1 MPIFE
6 VTNPQGKKYRV
17 NAPEGATQDDAIRYI
32 ASQQAFAPT
41 TRKEGTAGIGEA
53 FMGGLKGLA
62 SSSLTAVQAPF
73 IGGEDAALK
82 GIERGEQMTERP
94 GASLDAVKQAYKKD
108 GIFSAAGEAL
118 SQIPGALA
126 EQSPFIGAMFAGARL
141 GAAAGPYGALAGSLL
156 APFLMSSGAAMER
169 KATEQ
174 LSKGK
179 KVDINELGA
188 YGTGLASAGL
198 ERAALGLS
206 GVSKMLGINIL
217 QPVTRSAEQIARQ
230 NLAATL
236 AKGGGK
242 LIAVESPTEVAQQ
255 MLERYYADLPLL
267 NEEAKKEYA
276 DAAFGAALLAPLGMA
291 GSFKERRGAQKEI
304 QTQEDD
310 LNRILTEKKQT
321 EEAEIK
327 AREERE
333 EITKKQADAERQ
345 QAELI
350 RQQEK
355 EIINAALK
363 EAEETGQPLKPVQVL
378 INEMTAVSETLT
390 LKQTDALAKKV
401 DGLMDEKS
409 KVLSKLRAN
418 LGLGSITEAEYNAQV
433 QIIED
438 KVKAARDELRQKI
451 AATKRKRPLSKKEL
465 EQKKADFKAAL
476 AAPSGQFTSADID
489 PKTGQPTF
497 VERELTEAEVRGVPI
512 VKGYPFPPKPKPI
525 DFDAPITKALYKTF
539 GVGFTANV
547 IKETEGLDPLV
558 LKDNV
563 KIRTA
568 IEKHLNRPK
577 TEDDAPSSVKL
588 REYLETIPSLEQ
600 LENEQEVQDVRD
612 YDERTGA
619 GASLP
624 GESADPDAAIP
635 GSNDG
640 RTDVEPPEYL
650 REPQREQDAIDAALA
665 EKEAAENLAAV
676 EKNLSKTENLSTLL
690 NKLGVNKADI
700 LEVTGES
707 SLPKRGYGAAFKEGA
722 KDLMSLIEDGLLDN
736 YLPIKMRLNDTYS
749 DTDSFDPVPA
759 YNYISNII
767 RSDPDA
773 NQNVKPFEA
782 QQEVDLLSA
791 QVTQQTEAAPTQEA
805 QPAAALTQEQRV
817 RQTLEESDT
826 PLTIKEI
833 AEQTDI
839 LEPNVRRITGQG
851 AKAGK
856 FERVDKGVYTLT
868 TPDGKKIAHI
878 EVGDAVNVLPK
889 LVEQGE
895 KFDMIFLDPAYFSK
909 AFLGGNRGLESEA
922 EGGYDFMLSPE
933 FKKAM
938 ESVPDLIKNN
948 DSHIYLMLSGAR
960 TAQQDMLPYL
970 NAMNE
975 VGLSVVGEGS
985 YTKMNKNGTPAGF
998 PTRAGYKLMAPER
1011 VFLFTKSGKARK
1023 GEKTLD
1029 NLDFRFVRPNVRTG
1043 AYQSEKAPELLNALI
1058 TNSTLEGESVLDP
1071 FAGSGVTGAEAI
1083 KAGRQATLVEKSEK
1097 AVEDYIIP
1105 RIEGAQNNIQ
1115 ESRADTEGVV
1125 PTGQTAATITTEL
1138 VEEFGNNI
1146 NKAIQKGMLVIV
1158 DDVSQLP
1165 SNVTMSLKKD
1175 GVIPPNGAF
1184 DKDSGITYLIANRI
1198 GQGRAR
1204 RVLLHEIGEHYGLE
1218 GMLGK
1223 DYEPTLNRLNKLKD
1237 TDETIGRI
1245 WESVT
1250 RQYPDLTV
1258 GSKPFLQEVMA
1269 KIGEDAPNNSIF
1281 RRVVSLVKEFLR
1293 KLGFINVNSLT
1304 KADLQDMVLNSLNVS
1319 LADIRSTSRTT
1330 TGTPALQ
1337 MSKEEGPGAFEAAQE
1352 AATRLLGLPPDNT
1365 AMDRARAMGFD
1376 VDNILYHGTSR
1387 DIDAFELDTP
1397 RERDLAKLGK
1407 AYEGRYYSTNEGIYL
1422 TNNELVADYF
1432 ASSKIML
1439 SLDSGQQ
1446 TKDTIKK
1453 NILPLL
1459 IKGEIFDFKNPE
1471 HLERLKQP
1479 YQNYKELRDGLPGT
1493 TKISEKDLDGIAK
1506 GLHSDIEAN
1515 HTAISRLGFDGAKMF
1530 EPKEFLEGQELN
1542 TDAMT
1547 TVVYDP
1553 VNIRSVDAAFNPE
1566 SATSPN
1572 LQFSIPDGY
1581 DSTAIFAPPNNANSK
1596 TFFNKFIDTFES
1608 FKNTPKDSLLGLFE
1622 KGGSAYTSTR
1632 INLAGTASGVEEKL
1646 GKEWTGAIEDGI
1658 TENVRADIVLNQ
1670 ALASDTMAAQAAEE
1684 GTVILL
1690 SNGLAKVEKS
1700 EYNINR
1706 VLSIRDEI
1714 GKQSTPEVARHV
1726 TQAYLIARRYELVL
1740 KLIEKKRNNLETL
1753 KENIKKEKSIVKTST
1768 KDDKKEAQKRLTRY
1782 EKQLARDVHFIE
1794 SRTKRDAEGKV
1805 MWIAVSPEQQNAIA
1819 PGLAL
1824 AQQHPQLIEMGE
1836 VIDGINENRINLMES
1851 SGIYSK
1857 DLADYYREQK
1867 GYVPLF
1873 RNMNEELTELDNANP
1888 GVKSHF
1894 NGFADVGKEYG
1905 FTGSEKV
1912 VDDVVGNILKQH
1924 FFSVNAAVRNN
1935 ANRVTGEMVGVR
1947 DQDGEGEV
1955 VYSVKKP
1962 EGAAGNVSAPVF
1974 IDGERL
1980 YVEYPDPNIAVA
1992 IQGAL
1997 PVYDGIL
2004 GFFGKFSKIFRL
2016 GITSNPIFQ
2025 TYQVANDAIGASL
2038 YSGVK
2043 NPLDLSK
2050 RIIAGFYKNQSYT
2063 GGNTDAIDAQ
2073 MKRLGIAGG
2082 FGSTSEEIQRTAS
2095 RKLGVENATKIESLY
2110 ESVDK
2115 FASKSDIAQ
2124 RRGIFEQ
2131 TLIETGGTLQ
2141 ADGSIVGGNEVLAM
2155 NRALNIINWQ
2165 KRGAATW
2172 VRKLTHVVPFL
2183 NAYLQGM
2190 DVLIN
2195 ALRGKGLTGGD
2206 AKLARALLYRNAAS
2220 LLMLNLLYSLAVSG
2234 SDDYEEQDDRIK
2246 FRNYIIPGTGFKLPI
2261 RAELSLLI
2269 KYIPEQTALMISQY
2283 GREGAIDMAKVSDA
2297 TLTAIADAGLSPNIF
2312 PQLIRGTV
2320 EGVTNYNFYT
2330 DRPLVGTGLSRL
2342 ATEEQYTEGTSELA
2356 KLIGQ
2361 SGLMSP
2367 IKFDHIFKAYTGT
2380 IGATGL
2386 YAIDQV
2392 SNVFLDNKRPSPTL
2406 KNFPILSPLIYN
2418 EQGRDA
2424 INDFYDLKEESDEV
2438 AATLNRLLKFN
2449 PEKAREYR
2457 ADNRKL
2463 IGARKQINKLTTR
2476 LRDIRNTRKRILASN
2491 ISASDKRSRIERL
2504 DKQAHNV
2511 ARNISKIRIRV
2522 NEDL

>member
-1 MPIFE
+1 M
-6 VTNPQGKKYRV
+6 
-17 NAPEGATQDDAIRYI
+17 ATQEQIYDALKKAHAAGDTENATKLANYIRS
-32 ASQQAFAPT
+32 SQQAFAPT

-62 SSSLTAVQAPF
+62 SSSLTALQAPF

-108 GIFSAAGEAL
+108 GIFSATGEAL

-126 EQSPFIGAMFAGARL
+126 EQSPFIGAMFAGARA
-141 GAAAGPYGALAGSLL
+141 GAVAGPYGALAGSLL

-188 YGTGLASAGL
+188 YGTGLASAGM
-198 ERAALGLS
+198 ERVALGLS

-242 LIAVESPTEVAQQ
+242 LIAAEVPTEIAQQ

-267 NEEAKKEYA
+267 DEEAKKEYA
-276 DAAFGAALLAPLGMA
+276 EAGFGATLLAPLGMA
-291 GSFKERRGAQKEI
+291 GSFKERRGAQKEV

-363 EAEETGQPLKPVQVL
+363 EAEETGQPLKPVQEL
-378 INEMTAVSETLT
+378 INDLT
-390 LKQTDALAKKV
+390 
-401 DGLMDEKS
+401 
-409 KVLSKLRAN
+409 N
-418 LGLGSITEAEYNAQV
+418 LGQTNPKTGLP
-433 QIIED
+433 
-438 KVKAARDELRQKI
+438 LRKN
-451 AATKRKRPLSKKEL
+451 RPLSKKEL

-476 AAPSGQFTSADID
+476 AAPSGQFTSGSSDID
-489 PKTGQPTF
+489 PETGQPTF

-558 LKDNV
+558 LEDNV

-568 IEKHLNRPK
+568 IAKHLK
-577 TEDDAPSSVKL
+577 KVEDDAPPSVKL

-600 LENEQEVQDVRD
+600 LENEQETRLARD
-612 YDERTGA
+612 YDERTG
-619 GASLP
+619 GSASLL
-624 GESADPDAAIP
+624 GESADPDAAVFQQD
-635 GSNDG
+635 DG
-640 RTDVEPPEYL
+640 GATLEPPGYLGEY
-650 REPQREQDAIDAALA
+650 QREQDAIDAALIEEENA
-665 EKEAAENLAAV
+665 KNLAAA
-676 EKNLSKTENLSTLL
+676 EKKLSKETNLLTTLRKQGVNRNEL
-690 NKLGVNKADI
+690 SEITGENKLQRSGYPTGAIFKVGAPLLVDSLNDGVFDA
-700 LEVTGES
+700 
-707 SLPKRGYGAAFKEGA
+707 
-722 KDLMSLIEDGLLDN
+722 
-736 YLPIKMRLNDTYS
+736 YLPPDLQMGINPIDTYEQLS
-749 DTDSFDPVPA
+749 EKTDKA
-759 YNYISNII
+759 YEYITNLI
-767 RSDPDA
+767 RSGA
-773 NQNVKPFEA
+773 VNVKPFEA

-791 QVTQQTEAAPTQEA
+791 QVAQMEGSPVFYKTDAATGKPTNENTPIPQTLIDAHKEKTSDPTSYYREIEKYIGPNFKDKTLSDLENILDERVRSLPQDLRYVVSGNIKGTDVETVWQEGIVSKQKAEEVAKNLEQQGKATNTRVEEYDLKIGPMGITKQAQPAAAPTKKVRPIIKDALKVDELLIQFEEIDVADNYQGLGDSYNNAESLEQAINQNPAYTDEYIIKQAEYHLDKAVNNLPEYLTGDKESDAIFRREIKQLKKFLKKYKDVKPTQEA
-805 QPAAALTQEQRV
+805 QPAAEAVPAEAV
-817 RQTLEESDT
+817 EYVIFGKSPKNPD
-826 PLTIKEI
+826 KEDLLMSEI
-833 AEQTDI
+833 
-839 LEPNVRRITGQG
+839 P
-851 AKAGK
+851 GK
-856 FERVDKGVYTLT
+856 
-868 TPDGKKIAHI
+868 
-878 EVGDAVNVLPK
+878 
-889 LVEQGE
+889 
-895 KFDMIFLDPAYFSK
+895 
-909 AFLGGNRGLESEA
+909 
-922 EGGYDFMLSPE
+922 
-933 FKKAM
+933 
-938 ESVPDLIKNN
+938 
-948 DSHIYLMLSGAR
+948 
-960 TAQQDMLPYL
+960 
-970 NAMNE
+970 
-975 VGLSVVGEGS
+975 
-985 YTKMNKNGTPAGF
+985 
-998 PTRAGYKLMAPER
+998 
-1011 VFLFTKSGKARK
+1011 K
-1023 GEKTLD
+1023 GEKIT
-1029 NLDFRFVRPNVRTG
+1029 
-1043 AYQSEKAPELLNALI
+1043 SEKEAKKIEKILKDKYGATETRI
-1058 TNSTLEGESVLDP
+1058 TKIDLSTPPD
-1071 FAGSGVTGAEAI
+1071 FINT
-1083 KAGRQATLVEKSEK
+1083 
-1097 AVEDYIIP
+1097 
-1105 RIEGAQNNIQ
+1105 IQ
-1115 ESRADTEGVV
+1115 ESRDDTEGVV

-1237 TDETIGRI
+1237 TDETVGGI

-1281 RRVVSLVKEFLR
+1281 KRVVSLVKEFLR

-1330 TGTPALQ
+1330 TGTLALQ

-1352 AATRLLGLPPDNT
+1352 AATRLLGLPPNNT
-1365 AMDRARAMGFD
+1365 ALDRARAMGFD
-1376 VDNILYHGTSR
+1376 VDNILYHGTSVVNM
-1387 DIDAFELDTP
+1387 DAFKLNAM

-1432 ASSKIML
+1432 ASSKVM
-1439 SLDSGQQ
+1439 SAFDSGL
-1446 TKDTIKK
+1446 TKDKIRKTV
-1453 NILPLL
+1453 LPLFV
-1459 IKGEIFDFKNPE
+1459 KGKIFDFKNPE
-1471 HLERLKQP
+1471 HLERFKQP
-1479 YQNYKELRDGLPGT
+1479 YQNNKELRDGLPGT

-1670 ALASDTMAAQAAEE
+1670 ALASDTMAAQSAEE
-1684 GTVILL
+1684 GAVILL
-1690 SNGLAKVEKS
+1690 PNGLAKVEKS

-1912 VDDVVGNILKQH
+1912 VDDVIGNILKQH

-1980 YVEYPDPNIAVA
+1980 FVEYPDPNIAVA

-2038 YSGVK
+2038 YSGVR

-2095 RKLGVENATKIESLY
+2095 RKLGVENATKIERLY

-2261 RAELSLLI
+2261 RAELSLLV

>member
-1 MPIFE
+1 M
-6 VTNPQGKKYRV
+6 
-17 NAPEGATQDDAIRYI
+17 
-32 ASQQAFAPT
+32 
-41 TRKEGTAGIGEA
+41 
-53 FMGGLKGLA
+53 
-62 SSSLTAVQAPF
+62 
-73 IGGEDAALK
+73 
-82 GIERGEQMTERP
+82 
-94 GASLDAVKQAYKKD
+94 
-108 GIFSAAGEAL
+108 
-118 SQIPGALA
+118 
-126 EQSPFIGAMFAGARL
+126 
-141 GAAAGPYGALAGSLL
+141 
-156 APFLMSSGAAMER
+156 
-169 KATEQ
+169 
-174 LSKGK
+174 
-179 KVDINELGA
+179 
-188 YGTGLASAGL
+188 
-198 ERAALGLS
+198 
-206 GVSKMLGINIL
+206 
-217 QPVTRSAEQIARQ
+217 
-230 NLAATL
+230 
-236 AKGGGK
+236 
-242 LIAVESPTEVAQQ
+242 
-255 MLERYYADLPLL
+255 
-267 NEEAKKEYA
+267 
-276 DAAFGAALLAPLGMA
+276 
-291 GSFKERRGAQKEI
+291 
-304 QTQEDD
+304 
-310 LNRILTEKKQT
+310 
-321 EEAEIK
+321 
-327 AREERE
+327 
-333 EITKKQADAERQ
+333 
-345 QAELI
+345 
-350 RQQEK
+350 
-355 EIINAALK
+355 
-363 EAEETGQPLKPVQVL
+363 
-378 INEMTAVSETLT
+378 
-390 LKQTDALAKKV
+390 
-401 DGLMDEKS
+401 
-409 KVLSKLRAN
+409 
-418 LGLGSITEAEYNAQV
+418 
-433 QIIED
+433 
-438 KVKAARDELRQKI
+438 
-451 AATKRKRPLSKKEL
+451 
-465 EQKKADFKAAL
+465 
-476 AAPSGQFTSADID
+476 
-489 PKTGQPTF
+489 
-497 VERELTEAEVRGVPI
+497 
-512 VKGYPFPPKPKPI
+512 
-525 DFDAPITKALYKTF
+525 
-539 GVGFTANV
+539 
-547 IKETEGLDPLV
+547 
-558 LKDNV
+558 
-563 KIRTA
+563 
-568 IEKHLNRPK
+568 
-577 TEDDAPSSVKL
+577 
-588 REYLETIPSLEQ
+588 
-600 LENEQEVQDVRD
+600 
-612 YDERTGA
+612 
-619 GASLP
+619 
-624 GESADPDAAIP
+624 
-635 GSNDG
+635 
-640 RTDVEPPEYL
+640 
-650 REPQREQDAIDAALA
+650 
-665 EKEAAENLAAV
+665 
-676 EKNLSKTENLSTLL
+676 
-690 NKLGVNKADI
+690 
-700 LEVTGES
+700 
-707 SLPKRGYGAAFKEGA
+707 
-722 KDLMSLIEDGLLDN
+722 
-736 YLPIKMRLNDTYS
+736 
-749 DTDSFDPVPA
+749 
-759 YNYISNII
+759 
-767 RSDPDA
+767 
-773 NQNVKPFEA
+773 
-782 QQEVDLLSA
+782 
-791 QVTQQTEAAPTQEA
+791 
-805 QPAAALTQEQRV
+805 
-817 RQTLEESDT
+817 
-826 PLTIKEI
+826 
-833 AEQTDI
+833 
-839 LEPNVRRITGQG
+839 
-851 AKAGK
+851 
-856 FERVDKGVYTLT
+856 
-868 TPDGKKIAHI
+868 
-878 EVGDAVNVLPK
+878 
-889 LVEQGE
+889 
-895 KFDMIFLDPAYFSK
+895 
-909 AFLGGNRGLESEA
+909 
-922 EGGYDFMLSPE
+922 
-933 FKKAM
+933 
-938 ESVPDLIKNN
+938 
-948 DSHIYLMLSGAR
+948 
-960 TAQQDMLPYL
+960 
-970 NAMNE
+970 
-975 VGLSVVGEGS
+975 
-985 YTKMNKNGTPAGF
+985 
-998 PTRAGYKLMAPER
+998 
-1011 VFLFTKSGKARK
+1011 
-1023 GEKTLD
+1023 
-1029 NLDFRFVRPNVRTG
+1029 
-1043 AYQSEKAPELLNALI
+1043 
-1058 TNSTLEGESVLDP
+1058 
-1071 FAGSGVTGAEAI
+1071 
-1083 KAGRQATLVEKSEK
+1083 
-1097 AVEDYIIP
+1097 
-1105 RIEGAQNNIQ
+1105 
-1115 ESRADTEGVV
+1115 
-1125 PTGQTAATITTEL
+1125 
-1138 VEEFGNNI
+1138 
-1146 NKAIQKGMLVIV
+1146 
-1158 DDVSQLP
+1158 
-1165 SNVTMSLKKD
+1165 
-1175 GVIPPNGAF
+1175 
-1184 DKDSGITYLIANRI
+1184 
-1198 GQGRAR
+1198 
-1204 RVLLHEIGEHYGLE
+1204 
-1218 GMLGK
+1218 
-1223 DYEPTLNRLNKLKD
+1223 
-1237 TDETIGRI
+1237 
-1245 WESVT
+1245 
-1250 RQYPDLTV
+1250 
-1258 GSKPFLQEVMA
+1258 
-1269 KIGEDAPNNSIF
+1269 
-1281 RRVVSLVKEFLR
+1281 
-1293 KLGFINVNSLT
+1293 
-1304 KADLQDMVLNSLNVS
+1304 
-1319 LADIRSTSRTT
+1319 
-1330 TGTPALQ
+1330 
-1337 MSKEEGPGAFEAAQE
+1337 
-1352 AATRLLGLPPDNT
+1352 
-1365 AMDRARAMGFD
+1365 
-1376 VDNILYHGTSR
+1376 
-1387 DIDAFELDTP
+1387 
-1397 RERDLAKLGK
+1397 
-1407 AYEGRYYSTNEGIYL
+1407 
-1422 TNNELVADYF
+1422 
-1432 ASSKIML
+1432 
-1439 SLDSGQQ
+1439 
-1446 TKDTIKK
+1446 
-1453 NILPLL
+1453 
-1459 IKGEIFDFKNPE
+1459 
-1471 HLERLKQP
+1471 
-1479 YQNYKELRDGLPGT
+1479 
-1493 TKISEKDLDGIAK
+1493 
-1506 GLHSDIEAN
+1506 
-1515 HTAISRLGFDGAKMF
+1515 
-1530 EPKEFLEGQELN
+1530 
-1542 TDAMT
+1542 
-1547 TVVYDP
+1547 
-1553 VNIRSVDAAFNPE
+1553 
-1566 SATSPN
+1566 
-1572 LQFSIPDGY
+1572 
-1581 DSTAIFAPPNNANSK
+1581 
-1596 TFFNKFIDTFES
+1596 
-1608 FKNTPKDSLLGLFE
+1608 FE

-1684 GTVILL
+1684 GAVILL
-1690 SNGLAKVEKS
+1690 PNGLAKVEKS

-1912 VDDVVGNILKQH
+1912 VDDVIGNILKQH

-1980 YVEYPDPNIAVA
+1980 FVEYPDPNIAVA

-2038 YSGVK
+2038 YSGVR

-2095 RKLGVENATKIESLY
+2095 RKLGVENATKIERLY

-2195 ALRGKGLTGGD
+2195 ALRGKGLTGED

>member
-1 MPIFE
+1 M
-6 VTNPQGKKYRV
+6 
-17 NAPEGATQDDAIRYI
+17 
-32 ASQQAFAPT
+32 
-41 TRKEGTAGIGEA
+41 
-53 FMGGLKGLA
+53 
-62 SSSLTAVQAPF
+62 
-73 IGGEDAALK
+73 
-82 GIERGEQMTERP
+82 
-94 GASLDAVKQAYKKD
+94 
-108 GIFSAAGEAL
+108 
-118 SQIPGALA
+118 
-126 EQSPFIGAMFAGARL
+126 
-141 GAAAGPYGALAGSLL
+141 
-156 APFLMSSGAAMER
+156 
-169 KATEQ
+169 
-174 LSKGK
+174 
-179 KVDINELGA
+179 
-188 YGTGLASAGL
+188 
-198 ERAALGLS
+198 
-206 GVSKMLGINIL
+206 
-217 QPVTRSAEQIARQ
+217 
-230 NLAATL
+230 
-236 AKGGGK
+236 
-242 LIAVESPTEVAQQ
+242 
-255 MLERYYADLPLL
+255 
-267 NEEAKKEYA
+267 
-276 DAAFGAALLAPLGMA
+276 
-291 GSFKERRGAQKEI
+291 
-304 QTQEDD
+304 
-310 LNRILTEKKQT
+310 
-321 EEAEIK
+321 
-327 AREERE
+327 
-333 EITKKQADAERQ
+333 
-345 QAELI
+345 
-350 RQQEK
+350 
-355 EIINAALK
+355 
-363 EAEETGQPLKPVQVL
+363 
-378 INEMTAVSETLT
+378 
-390 LKQTDALAKKV
+390 
-401 DGLMDEKS
+401 
-409 KVLSKLRAN
+409 
-418 LGLGSITEAEYNAQV
+418 
-433 QIIED
+433 
-438 KVKAARDELRQKI
+438 
-451 AATKRKRPLSKKEL
+451 
-465 EQKKADFKAAL
+465 
-476 AAPSGQFTSADID
+476 
-489 PKTGQPTF
+489 
-497 VERELTEAEVRGVPI
+497 
-512 VKGYPFPPKPKPI
+512 
-525 DFDAPITKALYKTF
+525 
-539 GVGFTANV
+539 
-547 IKETEGLDPLV
+547 
-558 LKDNV
+558 
-563 KIRTA
+563 
-568 IEKHLNRPK
+568 
-577 TEDDAPSSVKL
+577 
-588 REYLETIPSLEQ
+588 
-600 LENEQEVQDVRD
+600 
-612 YDERTGA
+612 
-619 GASLP
+619 
-624 GESADPDAAIP
+624 
-635 GSNDG
+635 
-640 RTDVEPPEYL
+640 
-650 REPQREQDAIDAALA
+650 
-665 EKEAAENLAAV
+665 
-676 EKNLSKTENLSTLL
+676 
-690 NKLGVNKADI
+690 
-700 LEVTGES
+700 
-707 SLPKRGYGAAFKEGA
+707 
-722 KDLMSLIEDGLLDN
+722 
-736 YLPIKMRLNDTYS
+736 
-749 DTDSFDPVPA
+749 
-759 YNYISNII
+759 
-767 RSDPDA
+767 
-773 NQNVKPFEA
+773 
-782 QQEVDLLSA
+782 
-791 QVTQQTEAAPTQEA
+791 
-805 QPAAALTQEQRV
+805 
-817 RQTLEESDT
+817 
-826 PLTIKEI
+826 
-833 AEQTDI
+833 
-839 LEPNVRRITGQG
+839 
-851 AKAGK
+851 
-856 FERVDKGVYTLT
+856 
-868 TPDGKKIAHI
+868 
-878 EVGDAVNVLPK
+878 
-889 LVEQGE
+889 
-895 KFDMIFLDPAYFSK
+895 
-909 AFLGGNRGLESEA
+909 
-922 EGGYDFMLSPE
+922 
-933 FKKAM
+933 
-938 ESVPDLIKNN
+938 
-948 DSHIYLMLSGAR
+948 
-960 TAQQDMLPYL
+960 
-970 NAMNE
+970 
-975 VGLSVVGEGS
+975 
-985 YTKMNKNGTPAGF
+985 
-998 PTRAGYKLMAPER
+998 
-1011 VFLFTKSGKARK
+1011 
-1023 GEKTLD
+1023 
-1029 NLDFRFVRPNVRTG
+1029 
-1043 AYQSEKAPELLNALI
+1043 
-1058 TNSTLEGESVLDP
+1058 
-1071 FAGSGVTGAEAI
+1071 
-1083 KAGRQATLVEKSEK
+1083 
-1097 AVEDYIIP
+1097 
-1105 RIEGAQNNIQ
+1105 
-1115 ESRADTEGVV
+1115 
-1125 PTGQTAATITTEL
+1125 
-1138 VEEFGNNI
+1138 
-1146 NKAIQKGMLVIV
+1146 
-1158 DDVSQLP
+1158 
-1165 SNVTMSLKKD
+1165 
-1175 GVIPPNGAF
+1175 
-1184 DKDSGITYLIANRI
+1184 
-1198 GQGRAR
+1198 
-1204 RVLLHEIGEHYGLE
+1204 LHEIGEHYGLE

-1237 TDETIGRI
+1237 TDETVGGI

-1319 LADIRSTSRTT
+1319 LADIRSTSQTT
-1330 TGTPALQ
+1330 TGIPALQ
-1337 MSKEEGPGAFEAAQE
+1337 MSKEKLQTIAGWKPERITKFLEDYNNVKNKNGTRYVALMSPQQFLDLAKQKGEGTEVETIASLDTKIDKEFGTPGLYKGKQYIYLLESELDRLRKDMAKAEPNLTKEELNTKSHNIFWYGSTDKDNLKWNNNPVPAMLPDDKEGLGNYGTVPFLQFEHP
-1352 AATRLLGLPPDNT
+1352 LLRAKNRQTGET
-1365 AMDRARAMGFD
+1365 TQSKITGHEGRHRARALQRLGVTQMAVFME
-1376 VDNILYHGTSR
+1376 GTSR
-1387 DIDAFELDTP
+1387 DLNSDESARIEIPGL
-1397 RERDLAKLGK
+1397 
-1407 AYEGRYYSTNEGIYL
+1407 
-1422 TNNELVADYF
+1422 
-1432 ASSKIML
+1432 
-1439 SLDSGQQ
+1439 
-1446 TKDTIKK
+1446 
-1453 NILPLL
+1453 
-1459 IKGEIFDFKNPE
+1459 KGEIFKREGNTNIKNTVIENIISIEPKNEAAIREMIDFNVNPE
-1471 HLERLKQP
+1471 
-1479 YQNYKELRDGLPGT
+1479 
-1493 TKISEKDLDGIAK
+1493 
-1506 GLHSDIEAN
+1506 
-1515 HTAISRLGFDGAKMF
+1515 
-1530 EPKEFLEGQELN
+1530 
-1542 TDAMT
+1542 
-1547 TVVYDP
+1547 V
-1553 VNIRSVDAAFNPE
+1553 
-1566 SATSPN
+1566 SPN

-1670 ALASDTMAAQAAEE
+1670 ALASDTMAAQSAEE
-1684 GTVILL
+1684 GAVILL
-1690 SNGLAKVEKS
+1690 PNGLAKVEKS

-1794 SRTKRDAEGKV
+1794 SRTKRDAEGEV

-1912 VDDVVGNILKQH
+1912 VDDVIGNILKQH

-2038 YSGVK
+2038 YSGVR

-2095 RKLGVENATKIESLY
+2095 RKLGVENATKIERLY

-2261 RAELSLLI
+2261 RAELSLLV